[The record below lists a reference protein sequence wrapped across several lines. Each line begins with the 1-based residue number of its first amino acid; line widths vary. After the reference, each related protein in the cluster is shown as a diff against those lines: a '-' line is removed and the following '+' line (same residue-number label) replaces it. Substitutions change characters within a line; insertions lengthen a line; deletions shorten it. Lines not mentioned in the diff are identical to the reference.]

1 MTPLEIIAAAA
12 ARLVQEAD
20 GCRDRG
26 LSVRLKENAATIR
39 GGVASIRNAL
49 TAPDDRPR
57 KRLPPDRLIVG
68 DEGGP

>member
-26 LSVRLKENAATIR
+26 LSVRLKENAAAIR
-39 GGVASIRNAL
+39 GGVASIRNAIDPPPL
-49 TAPDDRPR
+49 KGS
-57 KRLPPDRLIVG
+57 KRVRERLIVG
-68 DEGGP
+68 DEGRP